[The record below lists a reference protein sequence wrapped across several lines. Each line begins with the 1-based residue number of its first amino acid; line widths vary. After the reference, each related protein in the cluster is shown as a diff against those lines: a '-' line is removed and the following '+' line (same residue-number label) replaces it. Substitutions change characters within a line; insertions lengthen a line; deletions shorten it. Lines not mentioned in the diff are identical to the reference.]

1 MAPHAIPTV
10 LEPSGEGER
19 ALDLYSKLLESRIVF
34 LSGPIDESSAKLVV
48 AQLLHLEALD
58 HEHGISLYVNSPGGD
73 MNALFAIYDTM
84 QFVRPE
90 VATVCFGQAASAA
103 AVVLAAG
110 APGKRVALPHARIL
124 IHQPHGGA
132 EGQSVDLEIWAR
144 EIVAQRDQMVAI
156 LARHCGQ
163 SEARIRLDI
172 DRDFIL
178 RADAAVDY
186 GIIDAVVT
194 DRAAGLPELPFTSG
208 DARPIG

>member
-1 MAPHAIPTV
+1 V
-10 LEPSGEGER
+10 
-19 ALDLYSKLLESRIVF
+19 
-34 LSGPIDESSAKLVV
+34 
-48 AQLLHLEALD
+48 Q
-58 HEHGISLYVNSPGGD
+58 
-73 MNALFAIYDTM
+73 
-84 QFVRPE
+84 PE

-156 LARHCGQ
+156 LARHCRQ
-163 SEARIRLDI
+163 PEARIRLDI

-194 DRAAGLPELPFTSG
+194 DRAAGLPAPPFRSE
-208 DARPIG
+208 DARPSG